1 MNSII
6 NKIGKYLTVLCI
18 GLTLSCSQDF
28 LDTVPDNITA
38 LEDVFTNKGMTEQWL
53 ARIYNPLPDMW
64 DQPYNQQW
72 AGQSDEADY
81 AWVFPLMNSGAMTP
95 DNTNHNV
102 WSSYYQAIR
111 YAAIFLE
118 NVDLNKE
125 IPSEPNGERLIQ
137 QYKGEARFLR
147 AYYYWLL
154 MRQYGPVVLMGE
166 VTLPPDADFQ
176 IPRSTWDDGIEYV
189 LSEMDIAMAD
199 VPEKH
204 LNPNNPQELDQ
215 AQTGRISKPIIKAIK
230 SQILLFHA
238 SPLVNGNGDLS
249 GLVNPDGTV
258 LINQNYDENKWK
270 RAADAAK
277 EVIDLGYYSLFKV
290 EDDDPFRAGFLSY
303 RNLMFEGWRTEG
315 IWLRA
320 NSNMYGNWE
329 RHASPRNS
337 NGNAWSG
344 IAVPQEMVDAFR
356 MSNGLT
362 INNPNSGYSEDGF
375 VEEGNTYYSPGTF
388 NMYVDREPR
397 FYVNVTFNGSY
408 CPVVPNPG
416 WSSVVEFFYTGNSGK
431 QGATRDYPST
441 GYTARKNIHPNNDY
455 RDGRS
460 FSRPAMN
467 IRLGEIYLN
476 YIEALN
482 EYSPGHQDIF
492 FYLNELRNRSGL
504 PDYEGD
510 MGKDAM
516 RKVIHIERQV
526 ELMFEGHRYWDV
538 RRWKVAD
545 QPEYHQGG
553 AFHGMNIDQGNE
565 ISSPDFHKRSVVY
578 TRADWEDKNYW
589 YPVPQSEI
597 DRNKQLVQ
605 NPGY

>member
-6 NKIGKYLTVLCI
+6 TKIGKYLTIVSI
-18 GLTLSCSQDF
+18 GFTLSCSEDF
-28 LDTVPDNITA
+28 LDTVPDNITT

-72 AGQSDEADY
+72 SGQSDEADY
-81 AWVFPLMNSGAMTP
+81 AWTFPAINSGAMTP

-102 WSSYYQAIR
+102 WSGYYQAIR

-118 NVDLNKE
+118 NVDMNQE
-125 IPSEPNGERLIQ
+125 IPAEPNGERLVQ

-166 VTLPPDADFQ
+166 NSLPPDADFQ
-176 IPRSTWDDGIEYV
+176 IPRSTWDDGIEYI
-189 LSEMDIAMAD
+189 LSEMDLAMED

-230 SQILLFHA
+230 SQVLLFHA
-238 SPLVNGNGDLS
+238 SPLVNGNTDLAD
-249 GLVNPDGTV
+249 LANPDGTV

-277 EVIDLGYYSLFKV
+277 AVIDLEYYSLYKV
-290 EDDDPFRAGFLSY
+290 EDEDPFRAGFLSY

-320 NSNMYGNWE
+320 NSNMFGNWE
-329 RHASPRNS
+329 RHSSPRNS
-337 NGNAWSG
+337 NGNAWNG
-344 IAVPQEMVDAFR
+344 IAVPQEMVDAFG
-356 MSNGLT
+356 MSNGLP
-362 INNPNSGYSEDGF
+362 INDPNSGYSEDGY
-375 VEEGNTYYSPGTF
+375 VEEGNSYYSPGTF
-388 NMYVDREPR
+388 NMYVGREPR
-397 FYVNVTFNGSY
+397 FYVNITFNGSY

-416 WSSVVEFFYTGNSGK
+416 WSNVVEFFYTGNSGK

-482 EYSPGHQDIF
+482 EYSPGNSDIF

-510 MGKDAM
+510 MGQDAM
-516 RKVIHIERQV
+516 REVIHKERQI

-553 AFHGMNIDQGNE
+553 AFHGMDIDKGDE
-565 ISSPDFHKRSVVY
+565 ISSPEFHQRSVVY
-578 TRADWEDKNYW
+578 TRAEWEDKNYW
-589 YPVPQSEI
+589 YPIPQSEI
-597 DRNKQLVQ
+597 DRNKLLVQ